1 MPTATTSPGPEQ
13 AYKDKLAQGRFELQK
28 CGGCGKH
35 VFYPRVV
42 CPHCGADKL
51 GWVAASGAGT
61 VYSATVVRRKPDA
74 GGDYN
79 VSLIDLDEGVRLMS
93 RVVDVSPDAVCIGQ
107 RVTASVQITPEKG
120 LIVFHQKAGKAIE
133 AINSGALKREW

>member
-1 MPTATTSPGPEQ
+1 MSTGVQSHHQ
-13 AYKDKLAQGRFELQK
+13 AALDQGNFLIQH
-28 CGGCGKH
+28 CGACSKH
-35 VFYPRVV
+35 VYFPRES
-42 CPHCGADKL
+42 CPHCGAADL
-51 GWVAASGAGT
+51 AWVAPSGDGT
-61 VYSATVVRRKPDA
+61 VYSVTTVRRKPDA

-120 LIVFHQKAGKAIE
+120 LIVFHQKAGQAIE
-133 AINSGALKREW
+133 AINSGAAETKKEAV